1 MRVSQRRHR
10 RALLL
15 HYCFLL
21 PLSLSVT
28 DRSMIPRR
36 SRRLPRDADEEDAIP
51 VSLPS
56 GSWSRSIVVN
66 ETGWLHIAP
75 IHPVHARCCRK
86 RLYNKRGPCARS
98 RKSRGHVDDRQTE
111 HILARAAREGH
122 RTSRPLPPYRTEDG
136 PREGR
141 HPGSSRRGEP
151 KAVFGHLNSLPI
163 WSLRSFA

>member
-15 HYCFLL
+15 HYCFIL

-36 SRRLPRDADEEDAIP
+36 SRRLARDADEEDAIP

-86 RLYNKRGPCARS
+86 RLYNKRGPLCTEQKKQRTRRRPADRTHPRARS
-98 RKSRGHVDDRQTE
+98 PRRTPNLPPSPSISHGGRSTRRASPRVV
-111 HILARAAREGH
+111 AAR
-122 RTSRPLPPYRTEDG
+122 RTEVR
-136 PREGR
+136 PFER
-141 HPGSSRRGEP
+141 PW
-151 KAVFGHLNSLPI
+151 PI

>member
-1 MRVSQRRHR
+1 MER
-10 RALLL
+10 RARTRRMWGRSARSVEL
-15 HYCFLL
+15 
-21 PLSLSVT
+21 LSLSVT

-36 SRRLPRDADEEDAIP
+36 SRRLARDADEVDAIP

-66 ETGWLHIAP
+66 ETGWLHMRP
-75 IHPVHARCCRK
+75 ST
-86 RLYNKRGPCARS
+86 LYTPAVVENDCIINVDPCARS
-98 RKSRGHVDDRQTE
+98 RKSRGHVDDRQIE

-151 KAVFGHLNSLPI
+151 KAVFGHLNALPI